1 MLMLSVMTMIAT
13 GGLSYVLA
21 MARMVWDATRRAK
34 PIPDGTPILV
44 LGVRLAVDGDI
55 AREFQE
61 RLDHGVRLL
70 LGMTHGEIV
79 VLGGV
84 TRPNT
89 PSEADTGKEY
99 LIWRC
104 DVAADR
110 IQCERRSR
118 HTLENLHFH
127 RYGPAYDGRA
137 VSIVTSRFHMAR
149 ASLLARGLGMTVL
162 AAPSDRGLRSAFRV
176 LVRLPWEGLL
186 IHWYVTGRAFARVT
200 GNTNM
205 IKRIV

>member
-1 MLMLSVMTMIAT
+1 MLVLSVLTMIAT
-13 GGLSYVLA
+13 GGLSYVFA
-21 MARMVWDATRRAK
+21 MVWMARDAMRGAK

-44 LGVRLAVDGDI
+44 LGVRLAAGGGI
-55 AREFQE
+55 PREFQE
-61 RLDHGVRLL
+61 RLDHGARLL

-79 VLGGV
+79 LLGGV

-99 LIWRC
+99 LIWRR

-110 IQCERRSR
+110 IHCERRSR
-118 HTLENLHFH
+118 HTLENLYFH

-149 ASLLARGLGMTVL
+149 ASLLAGGLGMTVL
-162 AAPSDRGLRSAFRV
+162 PASSDRGLRSAFRV

-186 IHWYVTGRAFARVT
+186 IHWYVVGRAFARVT
-200 GNTNM
+200 GNTDM
-205 IKRIV
+205 TKRIA